1 MDEGGEKKDKEKK
14 QKLMLVRRSPPGE
27 EEPFSMGPTAEE
39 DNEMPEAAA
48 EHEIIDLRRLLA

>member
-1 MDEGGEKKDKEKK
+1 MGKKK
-14 QKLMLVRRSPPGE
+14 KLMRVRRSPPGE
-27 EEPFSMGPTAEE
+27 EKPFSMGPTAEE